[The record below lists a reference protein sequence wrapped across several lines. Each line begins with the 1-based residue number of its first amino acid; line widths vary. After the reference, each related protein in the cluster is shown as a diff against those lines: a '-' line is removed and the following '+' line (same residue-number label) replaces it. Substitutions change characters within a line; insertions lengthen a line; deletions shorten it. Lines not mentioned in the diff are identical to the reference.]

1 VRLFKIQIPCKLL
14 YHYNLLSFFICVFNG
29 TLFHMK
35 EFDDLM
41 LILCD
46 VLVVFAF
53 PIKINKNTYGTYY
66 LNNRQT

>member
-1 VRLFKIQIPCKLL
+1 VSSDLSLFKAYKEVGIFYVRLFKIQIPCKLL
-14 YHYNLLSFFICVFNG
+14 YHYNLLIFFICVFNG

-46 VLVVFAF
+46 V
-53 PIKINKNTYGTYY
+53 
-66 LNNRQT
+66 